1 VRALLPFLPA
11 ASALFATPALA
22 ESPAA
27 FTAIDGSGDGSC
39 VRADVAVSF
48 GDGATFARSTILGQ
62 YIGAA
67 GIGGYASIAATLAVA
82 DDSDRS
88 FESLGNLQLGAIVQ
102 RSIGPEL
109 DVAVRAGL
117 VLPTATAQEFDGVAQ
132 TMATR
137 AARPSDVVT
146 TYPEATWL
154 RLGVAPTFHR
164 GAFYARADAGVDV
177 AILGADGVGVGAVGH
192 VDLGVGL
199 RKGRLSATAELQNMI
214 ELGIDRDDDTSLAER
229 SVHTAGV
236 SLRYHAPWVEPF
248 VALSSPLDD
257 GRRGALVTITAGVAA
272 PL

>member
-11 ASALFATPALA
+11 ASALFATSAFA

-48 GDGATFARSTILGQ
+48 ADGATFARSTILGQ

-67 GIGGYASIAATLAVA
+67 GIGGYAGIAATLAVA

-88 FESLGNLQLGAIVQ
+88 FESLGNLQLGAIIQ
-102 RSIGPEL
+102 RPMGPAL
-109 DVAVRAGL
+109 DLAVRAGL

-132 TMATR
+132 IMAAT

-154 RLGVAPTFHR
+154 RLGVSPTFHR
-164 GAFYARADAGVDV
+164 GAFFARADAGLDI
-177 AILGADGVGVGAVGH
+177 AILGTDRVGVGAVGH

-199 RKGRLSATAELQNMI
+199 RKRSLSATAELQNMI
-214 ELGIDRDDDTSLAER
+214 ELGVDRGDGSSLSDR
-229 SVHTAGV
+229 SVHTAGI

-257 GRRGALVTITAGVAA
+257 GRRGALATITAGVAA